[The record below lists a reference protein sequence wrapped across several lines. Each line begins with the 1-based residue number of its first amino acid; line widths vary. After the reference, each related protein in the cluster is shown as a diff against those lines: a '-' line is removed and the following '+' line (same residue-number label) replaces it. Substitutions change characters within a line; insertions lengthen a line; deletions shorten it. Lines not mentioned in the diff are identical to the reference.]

1 MLEFGAETRFIAEPS
16 KEYGQ
21 FMFKILNSLMG
32 FREEFLKINMGG
44 RLQGTWLSFD
54 RLVVR

>member
-1 MLEFGAETRFIAEPS
+1 MEFGAETRFIAEPS

-21 FMFKILNSLMG
+21 FMLKILNSLMD
-32 FREEFLKINMGG
+32 FREEFLKANMGG
-44 RLQGTWLSFD
+44 GLQGTWLSFD

>member
-32 FREEFLKINMGG
+32 FREEFLKITDQVFLLTGG
-44 RLQGTWLSFD
+44 CG
-54 RLVVR
+54 